1 MDNQNK
7 LFYSRDNFY
16 LGLILFT
23 SGRMEMKLKSV
34 GLVVNYEK
42 EKAQE
47 ITLRIVDWLSFK
59 NIKIYIEGD
68 KGKTISREDLSCP
81 IEKFLNKVELI
92 ISLGGDGTLLRAARL
107 SASTDIPVFG
117 VNLGGLGFLT
127 QIGIDDLEKSLEKLY
142 QEKYFLDERMMLDGS
157 VKRKGKEIKKFT
169 ALNDIVIGKGAFA
182 RIICLA
188 TYVNDDYVITYS
200 ADGLVISTSTGSTA
214 YSLSAGGPIVN
225 PGINSMILTPICP
238 HTLSARPLII
248 GENDQVRI
256 TLESNE
262 EEVMVTIDGQEGFT
276 LEPEDEVIVKKSSH
290 KARLITFKE
299 KSFYAILREKLRW
312 SGQVNT

>member
-1 MDNQNK
+1 
-7 LFYSRDNFY
+7 
-16 LGLILFT
+16 
-23 SGRMEMKLKSV
+23 MKLDSV

-47 ITLRIVDWLSFK
+47 IACRIVDWLSSK
-59 NIKIYIEGD
+59 KIKVYIEGN
-68 KGKTISREDLSCP
+68 KRETIGRKDLSYP
-81 IEKFLNKVELI
+81 IQKFLNKVELI

-107 SASTDIPVFG
+107 AASTDIPVFG

-142 QEKYFLDERMMLDGS
+142 QEKYFLDERMMLDCLI
-157 VKRKGKEIKKFT
+157 KRREKEIKKLT
-169 ALNDIVIGKGAFA
+169 ALNDVVIGKGAFA

-188 TYVNDDYVITYS
+188 TYVNNDYVITYS
-200 ADGLVISTSTGSTA
+200 ADGLVVSTSTGSTA

-225 PGINSMILTPICP
+225 PNINSIILTPICP

-256 TLESNE
+256 TLESSE

-276 LEPEDEVIVKKSSH
+276 LEPNDEVIIKKSDH

-312 SGQVNT
+312 SGQIDK

>member
-1 MDNQNK
+1 
-7 LFYSRDNFY
+7 
-16 LGLILFT
+16 
-23 SGRMEMKLKSV
+23 MKINSV

-47 ITLRIVDWLSFK
+47 ITFRIVDWLSLK
-59 NIKIYIEGD
+59 KIKVYIEGN
-68 KGKTISREDLSCP
+68 KGKAIGREDLSCP
-81 IEKFLNKVELI
+81 TEKFLNKVELI
-92 ISLGGDGTLLRAARL
+92 ISLGGDGTLLKAARL
-107 SASTDIPVFG
+107 AASTDIPVFG

-127 QIGIDDLEKSLEKLY
+127 QIGIDDLESSLEKLY
-142 QEKYFLDERMMLDGS
+142 QEKYFVDERMMLDCS
-157 VKRKGKEIKKFT
+157 VTRKDKEIRKFT
-169 ALNDIVIGKGAFA
+169 ALNDIAIGKGAFA

-256 TLESNE
+256 TLESSE

-312 SGQVNT
+312 SGQANI

>member
-1 MDNQNK
+1 
-7 LFYSRDNFY
+7 
-16 LGLILFT
+16 
-23 SGRMEMKLKSV
+23 MKLKSV

-68 KGKTISREDLSCP
+68 KGKTIGREDLSCP

>member
-1 MDNQNK
+1 
-7 LFYSRDNFY
+7 
-16 LGLILFT
+16 
-23 SGRMEMKLKSV
+23 MKLKSV
-34 GLVVNYEK
+34 GLVINYEK

-68 KGKTISREDLSCP
+68 KGKTIGREDLSCP